1 MELKKHST
9 KYERRF
15 RRQLKDLR
23 IKFKTKSII
32 GGFEV
37 DFLIGK
43 NVIEIDGHIQNTNK
57 NKVLIELGYN
67 VFHFQNK
74 EIGEE
79 SKQWLIL
86 NKLNLKLWEQPTYRG

>member
-1 MELKKHST
+1 MRLNKKNTT

-15 RRQLKDLR
+15 GRMLQELR

-32 GGFEV
+32 EGFEV
-37 DFLIGK
+37 DFLIGR

-57 NKVLIELGYN
+57 NKILIEAGYN
-67 VFHFQNK
+67 VYHFNNS

-79 SKQWLIL
+79 SKQWLII
-86 NKLNLKLWEQPTYRG
+86 NKLNLRLCQKQV